1 MRYGPFMLNF
11 TECVELTVQRIMILS
26 ACKLANICVN
36 FILYDE
42 GFLGLKILNVET

>member
-1 MRYGPFMLNF
+1 MWNF
-11 TECVELTVQRIMILS
+11 TECVELTVSEKTILS
-26 ACKLANICVN
+26 AYKLANICVN

>member
-1 MRYGPFMLNF
+1 MIWTFYVKLQF
-11 TECVELTVQRIMILS
+11 QRKMILS

-42 GFLGLKILNVET
+42 GFLGLKILNVEM